1 MGIAVTREVYGGV
14 LRAKP
19 IKHPHPYPLS
29 RQIPMNLKFGSMG
42 IAVTREVYGGV
53 LRAKPIKHPHPYPLS
68 RQIPMNLKF
77 STR

>member
-29 RQIPMNLKFGSMG
+29 RQIPMNLIIYKGRKFLYNQ
-42 IAVTREVYGGV
+42 INDIT
-53 LRAKPIKHPHPYPLS
+53 LS
-68 RQIPMNLKF
+68 SICIETYR
-77 STR
+77 